1 VPSNATR
8 TYGAANPAL
17 AAAVTGAVNGNI
29 FTAAMIY

>member
-1 VPSNATR
+1 M
-8 TYGAANPAL
+8 YGAANPAL